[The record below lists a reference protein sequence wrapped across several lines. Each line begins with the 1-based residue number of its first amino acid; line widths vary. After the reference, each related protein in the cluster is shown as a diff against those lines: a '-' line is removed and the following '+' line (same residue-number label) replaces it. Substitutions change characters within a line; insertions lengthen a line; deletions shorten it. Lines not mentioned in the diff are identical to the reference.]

1 MKKTSLRTGLLATT
15 TLCTVILS
23 TLGGAA
29 LVAVTPSLASAQ
41 DFTNGTLSGTVKSNS
56 GSPDAGATVTV
67 TGQSNAYTATATTAA
82 DGTFTMNQI
91 PIGSYQVDITT
102 ADGGKASENVTVTLG
117 SVSSYDFVAGG
128 SDNSTTV
135 VVRGK
140 ARRNIDFNRT
150 TTGQV
155 IDVQSLANKIPV
167 GRSLNAL
174 ADTVPG
180 ISINDSFGVPP
191 VGQPSISGAS
201 PAENIYYIDGMN
213 VTNFRNFLGGSTV
226 PFDFYDQIE
235 VKTGGYSAEY
245 GRSTGGAFIA
255 TSRSGSNTFHGGIS
269 YYYAPK
275 SLSTKGA
282 TAAKDLNAELTDSD
296 GNPIGPDPRYTT
308 FRNEDNTEST
318 MWLSGPIWKDH
329 ILFFGMYNPRDLT
342 FSFTDTGQD
351 GTLKKYAP
359 SVNKDPFYGGK
370 LTFMLNPN
378 QRLDVTYINDDQTRF
393 DHNIDPTGKDSLVRT
408 SAGGLTR
415 VFNYRG
421 KFTDWFTLSAMYGSS
436 SFNQSIIS
444 SEDADPAV
452 FLGGDIVR
460 GNPALT
466 VATGK
471 DYRKNYRVDADFYFD
486 LLGHHH
492 LRVGADREKLNA
504 IAHTFYSGNA
514 YYRYYDVPAGG
525 TVSCGGFADTTS
537 CVRYRVLNGGGSFNV
552 INDAWY
558 LEDDWALTDRLNL
571 NLGVRNDTFDNRN
584 AANISFIKSQDLWSP
599 RLGLSYDLKG
609 DKTTKLTASYG
620 RYYLPIAANTNIRM
634 AGGESFTEK
643 YYTWTTRDPN
653 TLVPVLSDANWL
665 NPDPADYVL
674 EDGSVPGAATLVSHN
689 IEPQY
694 EDEFTLG
701 YERRMDNGWKI
712 GAHYLWR
719 KLANVMEDTDLTESD
734 HDPCVS
740 LGIPEDQCGTFGSS
754 NYVLINPGKDIIVTL
769 GDSFGPDW
777 AGKTV
782 TIKASDN
789 GLPQAKR
796 LYEALEF
803 DVERPDDGKWF
814 LGGSLTLS
822 KSIGNI
828 EGGVK
833 SDNGQTDTGLT
844 QDFDQVGWTDGSYGL
859 LPNHHG
865 LSLKAYGTYHYN
877 DKLDFGFNAAVLSP
891 RHYGCIGYYPDLGDG
906 RADSQTLTAWYCDG
920 KLTPRGSQF
929 KGDWINR
936 LDISATYT
944 QTLPY
949 GTLKYGVDIFNLF
962 DAQGANIL
970 GEQGEI
976 SGPGNP
982 NLNYKQPLS
991 YQEPRYMRLSLR
1003 YAF

>member
-1 MKKTSLRTGLLATT
+1 MATT
-15 TLCTVILS
+15 TLCTAVLS
-23 TLGGAA
+23 AAGGVA
-29 LVAVTPSLASAQ
+29 LVAATLAPVTAEAQ
-41 DFTNGTLSGTVKSNS
+41 DFTNGTLSGTVKSNT
-56 GSPDAGATVTV
+56 GTPAAGATVTI
-67 TGQSNAYTATATTAA
+67 TGQSNAYTATATTGA
-82 DGTFTMNQI
+82 DGTFTVNQI
-91 PIGSYQVDITT
+91 PTGSYQVDIAT
-102 ADGGKASENVTVTLG
+102 ADGGKASETVVVTLG
-117 SVSSYDFVAGG
+117 SISNYDFVAGG
-128 SDNSTTV
+128 DNATTV

-155 IDVQSLANKIPV
+155 IDVQSLATKIPV

-191 VGQPSISGAS
+191 VGEPSISGAS

-255 TSRSGSNTFHGGIS
+255 TSRSGSNTFHGGAA

-275 SLSTKGA
+275 SLSTKGDR
-282 TAAKDLNAELTDSD
+282 AAKDLNAVLTDSD

-308 FRNEDNTEST
+308 FQNEDNNESNF
-318 MWLSGPIWKDH
+318 WLSGPIWKDH

-342 FSFTDTGQD
+342 FSFTDTGKN
-351 GTLKKYAP
+351 GELKKYAP

-378 QRLDVTYINDDQTRF
+378 QRLDVTYINDDQTRY
-393 DHNIDPTGKDSLVRT
+393 DHNIDPMGKDSLVLT
-408 SAGGLTR
+408 TAGGLTR

-436 SFNQSIIS
+436 SFNQTAS
-444 SEDADPAV
+444 STEDADPAV

-460 GNPALT
+460 GNPALEVT
-466 VATGK
+466 TGK
-471 DYRKNYRVDADFYFD
+471 DYRKNYRLDADFYFD
-486 LLGHHH
+486 AFGHHH

-504 IAHTFYSGNA
+504 ISSTFYSGHT
-514 YYRYYDVPAGG
+514 YYRYYDIAAGD
-525 TVSCGGFADTTS
+525 TTISCGGFADTTS
-537 CVRYRVLNGGGSFNV
+537 CVRVRDIEGGGSFNV

-558 LEDDWALTDRLNL
+558 LEDDWTVTDRLNL

-584 AANISFIKSQDLWSP
+584 AANISFVKSDNLISP
-599 RLGLSYDLKG
+599 RLGLSYDVFG
-609 DKTTKLTASYG
+609 DKTTKFTASYG

-643 YYTWTTRDPN
+643 YYTWTSRDPN
-653 TLVPVLSDANWL
+653 TLVPVLGTWL

-674 EDGSVPGAATLVSHN
+674 EDGSVPGADTLVSHN
-689 IEPQY
+689 LEPQF

-701 YERRMDNGWKI
+701 LERRLQNGWRV
-712 GAHYLWR
+712 GAHFLWR
-719 KLANVMEDTDLTESD
+719 NLSNVLEDTDLTEAAK
-734 HDPCVS
+734 DPCVA
-740 LGIPEDQCGTFGSS
+740 LGIPESDDPAINQCGTFGSS
-754 NYVLINPGKDIIVTL
+754 NYVLVNPGKDIVIRL

-782 TIKASDN
+782 TIKAADN
-789 GLPQAKR
+789 GLPKAKR

-803 DVERPDDGKWF
+803 DFERPDDGKWY
-814 LGGSLTLS
+814 LGGSMTLS
-822 KSIGNI
+822 RTKGNI

-844 QDFDQVGWTDGSYGL
+844 QDFDQVGWTDGSDGL

-865 LSLKAYGTYHYN
+865 LSFKAYGTYHWN
-877 DKLDFGFNAAVLSP
+877 EHIDFGFNAAVLSP
-891 RHYGCIGYYPDLGDG
+891 RHYGCIGYYPFDDG
-906 RADSQTLTAWYCDG
+906 RADNQTLTAWYCDG

-929 KGDWINR
+929 KGDWINH
-936 LDISATYT
+936 LDISASYT
-944 QTLPY
+944 QNLPV
-949 GTLKYGVDIFNLF
+949 GNIRYGVDIFNLF
-962 DAQGANIL
+962 NAQGANIM

-976 SGPGNP
+976 GGSGNA

-991 YQEPRYMRLSLR
+991 YQEPRYMRLSVK